1 MASRFKI
8 PAGYAPALA
17 LAALTFTVHG
27 NAVAA
32 PKSQIRAAYVVEVGG
47 IQMLKMSY
55 DAALAENTYRSVAE
69 VKTKGLAGLFSDY
82 KMDLTATGSVSGR
95 DARPSRFTS
104 RAEKKDQNKTIELSW
119 RDGKP
124 PTVDPHLDSDDERF
138 LAGAVTASLVDP
150 LSMVMRMT
158 TLQAGQPCRTVE
170 RVFDGKEVYDL
181 RFELKGKVTIGPA
194 DGGRYRGQAYKCS
207 VTYTPVAGRAAVKF
221 KKKGLVPQKFDIW
234 FARARSGTDGALFIP
249 VLATGKLKGFGF
261 VAYAS
266 KAAIDGVPLASDS
279 ATAE

>member
-1 MASRFKI
+1 MASRLKI
-8 PAGYAPALA
+8 PARYAPALV
-17 LAALTFTVHG
+17 LTLLTFTVHH

-32 PKSQIRAAYVVEVGG
+32 SKSQIRAAYVVEVGG

-55 DAALAENTYRSVAE
+55 DAALTETTYQSAAA
-69 VKTKGLAGLFSDY
+69 VKTRGLAGLFSDY
-82 KMDLTATGSVSGR
+82 KMDMTAKGAVNGN
-95 DARPSRFTS
+95 DARPSQFTS
-104 RAEKKDQNKTIELSW
+104 RAEKKDENKTIELSW

-124 PTVDPHLDSDDERF
+124 PAVDPSLDADDER
-138 LAGAVTASLVDP
+138 LLGDAVTASLIDP

-158 TLQAGQPCRTVE
+158 ALQTDQPCRTVE

-181 RFELKGKVTIGPA
+181 RFELKGKVTIGSA
-194 DGGRYRGQAYKCS
+194 DGGSYRGQAYKCS
-207 VTYTPVAGRAAVKF
+207 VTYTPVAGRAAAKF

-234 FARARSGTDGALFIP
+234 FAPARSGTNGALFIP
-249 VLATGKLKGFGF
+249 VLATGKLKGFSF

-279 ATAE
+279 ATAN